1 MSTQLQPFG
10 EANGAWPDTNKV
22 AAVQIWDVITRN
34 WRFIL
39 GSFAVSLVLAAVLA
53 WGATPIYESGLS
65 LRIDEKS
72 KGVPVL
78 DVLASLSDRGNE
90 LSTEM
95 QMLRSRTLAEATV
108 DSLGLQVSA
117 TAPLHLIGL
126 PIRSIRRMIS
136 REQVISNL
144 QVPRTAAAGHY
155 ELVQLPNFAYELS
168 DAKTGKRIAEVSLGQ
183 SVNVGSATFIL
194 APSALDYREIR
205 VDVAPFVGAVESL
218 QRNLAVT
225 RPQRDA
231 DFVAVKYQSQD
242 PQLASAVPNALAV
255 KFLEL
260 RNQIQKTEARSTVKF
275 LREQIDT
282 LSEQLSSTEN
292 AVRVFREG
300 NRVVSVS
307 QEATAQ
313 VGELAKLQA
322 ERSGIEA
329 EREALSEALR
339 QARATSERTG
349 GDSTSMYSSLMAFP
363 TLLPHAGQF
372 LQALNEAENQR
383 AILLQRRTREDRDVQ
398 ILTGRIRELQQQLS
412 SIAQTYLAG
421 LSSQIGSI
429 DIALSKFNQQLTR
442 IPSKELELAKLERQN
457 KVLVEIFTL
466 LQTRLQEAKIAQAV
480 EDSRVRVI
488 DPALIPPRPS
498 RPNKSRYLF
507 LGSLFGLLVAVGITV
522 ARESMDPTVHM
533 IEDISLATG
542 LSSLGVVPHMQPAEE
557 SAQSN
562 LLPSKWRLGGRQA
575 QRRLMGGV
583 AVFDPRNPA
592 LEAYRTLRT
601 NITFARPDGNAIRTL
616 VFTSPT
622 PGDGKTTTTAN
633 LASTLAHQG
642 LRVLLIDGDMRRG
655 TLNQVFGVS
664 REPGLSNLLV
674 GAAARTDCIRNI
686 QVGEFGSLDLLPGGS
701 PPPNPSELI
710 GSDRMTRLLDDL
722 RSDYDSIIFDSPPL
736 NLVTDAAVLA
746 TKADG
751 VVLVGRAGVT
761 TKGGLTYAAE
771 LLRKVRA
778 PTVGFVLNDFLFRRD
793 SRYSAYGGYGDYY
806 SYGTYSENG
815 DHKAKRGLLERVFA
829 AIRNGDQK
837 D

>member
-10 EANGAWPDTNKV
+10 EASGAWPDTNRL
-22 AAVQIWDVITRN
+22 AAVQIWDVVSRN
-34 WRFIL
+34 RRFIL
-39 GSFAVSLVLAAVLA
+39 GSFAIALLIAAILA
-53 WGATPIYESGLS
+53 WFATPIYQSGLS

-78 DVLASLSDRGNE
+78 DVLASLSDKGNE

-95 QMLRSRTLAEATV
+95 QMLRSRILAEATV
-108 DSLGLQVSA
+108 DSLGMQVSA
-117 TAPLHLIGL
+117 TTPLRFFGIPL
-126 PIRSIRRMIS
+126 RSAQRAIPRG
-136 REQVISNL
+136 EVISNL
-144 QVPRTAAAGHY
+144 QVPRGARPSHY
-155 ELVQLPNFAYELS
+155 RLVQLASFQFEVI
-168 DAKTGKRIAEVSLGQ
+168 DAATGQRINRVSLGQ
-183 SVNVGSATFIL
+183 TVNLGSASFTL
-194 APSALDYREIR
+194 APSAINYHEIQIQL
-205 VDVAPFVGAVESL
+205 ASFGGAVGQL
-218 QRNLAVT
+218 QRNLTVA

-231 DFVAVKYQSQD
+231 DFVVVRYQSED
-242 PQLASAVPNALAV
+242 PQLANAVPNALAA
-255 KFLEL
+255 KFLQL
-260 RNQIQKTEARSTVKF
+260 RDQIQKTEARSTVKF

-282 LSEQLSSTEN
+282 LSEQLASSEN
-292 AVRVFREG
+292 AVRAFREG

-307 QEATAQ
+307 QEASAQ

-322 ERSGIEA
+322 QRSGIEA
-329 EREALSEALR
+329 ERAALSEVLR
-339 QARATSERTG
+339 QARVTSERTG

-363 TLLPHAGQF
+363 TLLPHAAQF
-372 LQALNEAENQR
+372 LQALNESENQR
-383 AILLQRRTREDRDVQ
+383 AVLLQRRTKEDRDVQ

-412 SIAQTYLAG
+412 SIAQTYLSG
-421 LSSQIGSI
+421 LTSQIASI
-429 DIALSKFNQQLTR
+429 DIALNKFNQQLTQ
-442 IPSKELELAKLERQN
+442 IPSKELQLAKLERQN

-488 DPALIPPRPS
+488 DPALMPTGPVK
-498 RPNKSRYLF
+498 PNKSRYLF

-533 IEDISLATG
+533 LEDITVATG
-542 LSSLGVVPHMQPAEE
+542 LSSLGVVPHMQPAKN
-557 SAQSN
+557 SAQSE
-562 LLPSKWRLGGRQA
+562 LLPSKWGLSGRES
-575 QRRLMGGV
+575 QRRLMGGL

-601 NITFARPDGNAIRTL
+601 NITFARPDANTIRTL

-642 LRVLLIDGDMRRG
+642 LRVLLVDGDMRRG

-674 GAAARTDCIRNI
+674 GAAARSDCIRKI
-686 QVGEFGSLDLLPGGS
+686 QVGEFGSLDLLPGGA

-778 PTVGFVLNDFLFRRD
+778 PSLGFVLNDFLFRRD
-793 SRYSAYGGYGDYY
+793 SRYSTYGGYGDYY
-806 SYGTYSENG
+806 SYGSYSENG
-815 DHKAKRGLLERVFA
+815 DRKDKFGLLLKRVLGA
-829 AIRNGDQK
+829 GRNGG
-837 D
+837 